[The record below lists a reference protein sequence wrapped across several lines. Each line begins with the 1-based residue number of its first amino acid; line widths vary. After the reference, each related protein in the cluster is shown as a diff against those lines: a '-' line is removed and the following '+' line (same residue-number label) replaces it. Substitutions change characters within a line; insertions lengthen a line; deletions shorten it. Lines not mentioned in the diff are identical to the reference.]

1 MPRPRQF
8 DTEDVLLKAMDLFW
22 RRGYQAT
29 SMQDLA
35 ACMGLGSGSIY
46 NEFGD
51 KHGLFVRALQHYD
64 KVWRKDWMAE
74 LARSSSPRQA
84 VLGAFEAAIGAAV
97 TDGSRDGCLLI
108 NTALELSPHDPEVAD
123 IVARAFGDMEEF
135 FRASIAQGKI
145 LGEICD
151 SVAED
156 GTAGALLGLL
166 IGLRVLV
173 RSRPEEPLLRA
184 IMQQVEELVP
194 PGATDSGTR

>member
-29 SMQDLA
+29 SMQNLA

-74 LARSSSPRQA
+74 LAKSSSPRQ
-84 VLGAFEAAIGAAV
+84 GHPG
-97 TDGSRDGCLLI
+97 
-108 NTALELSPHDPEVAD
+108 
-123 IVARAFGDMEEF
+123 
-135 FRASIAQGKI
+135 
-145 LGEICD
+145 
-151 SVAED
+151 
-156 GTAGALLGLL
+156 
-166 IGLRVLV
+166 RV
-173 RSRPEEPLLRA
+173 R
-184 IMQQVEELVP
+184 
-194 PGATDSGTR
+194 GGY